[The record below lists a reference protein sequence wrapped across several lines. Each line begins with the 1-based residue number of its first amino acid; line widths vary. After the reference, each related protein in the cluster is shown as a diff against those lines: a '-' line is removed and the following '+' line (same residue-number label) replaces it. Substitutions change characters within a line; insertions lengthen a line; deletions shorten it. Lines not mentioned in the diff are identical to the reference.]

1 MVFQVSIGFSDLVN
15 DQAKDDE
22 SRKYALFIGDTIQVN
37 KDEAATVF
45 TVPKKKIENVGIFI
59 KVSGMANQFVG
70 SYLISRITPSKIKKA
85 EEEKD
90 NEDSEAE
97 EKNKNT
103 AVEILSKA
111 TRGAVLQNKTRV
123 CILTI
128 I

>member
-59 KVSGMANQFVG
+59 KVRVTLVCYRYRYYA
-70 SYLISRITPSKIKKA
+70 A
-85 EEEKD
+85 
-90 NEDSEAE
+90 
-97 EKNKNT
+97 
-103 AVEILSKA
+103 ILY
-111 TRGAVLQNKTRV
+111 RD
-123 CILTI
+123 
-128 I
+128 